1 MSMPSSR
8 AYTLIV
14 VALVVGII
22 LGYAFGIALN
32 PPQQPTEGAQTVT
45 KTVTQT
51 ETSTVTARVEGT
63 VVVGALLDL
72 SGGLATYGENSK
84 AALELAKSEIN
95 AWLNEIGAAWQID
108 VRFEDTQVKPDIALS
123 KIQTLA
129 GQGVKFIVGPMSS
142 GEVKQ
147 IKSFA
152 DQNKVLVI
160 SPSSTSPALAIP
172 NDYIFRFCP
181 TDLFQ
186 GPAAIEMVK
195 EAGVE
200 HLVIMWRGDTWGD
213 GLKESM
219 ADAAAQVGIMVHEAA
234 RFNPDAEEFS
244 SEVASLADQVS
255 QLVNQFG
262 ADKVGVTLIAF
273 KEAAA
278 VFAAAR
284 EHDVLWQVRWFGSDG
299 TALLGEIVNN
309 PDVAEFA
316 ASVKFLNPI
325 FAPGASPYNS
335 KVKDYVKNQ
344 LGREPDAYAFASY
357 DALWAIALSIQLTQ
371 STDPEVVKGV
381 LPKVVERMVGASGVF
396 TLDQN
401 GDRAAAD
408 YDLYVPVATDGGY
421 EWRKAGTWRFQTG
434 TIEWEPWWTG

>member
-1 MSMPSSR
+1 M
-8 AYTLIV
+8 
-14 VALVVGII
+14 
-22 LGYAFGIALN
+22 
-32 PPQQPTEGAQTVT
+32 
-45 KTVTQT
+45 
-51 ETSTVTARVEGT
+51 
-63 VVVGALLDL
+63 
-72 SGGLATYGENSK
+72 
-84 AALELAKSEIN
+84 
-95 AWLNEIGAAWQID
+95 
-108 VRFEDTQVKPDIALS
+108 RFEDTQVKPDIALS
-123 KIQTLA
+123 KLQTLA
-129 GQGVKFIVGPMSS
+129 GDGIKFVIGPMSS
-142 GEVKQ
+142 AEVKQ

-152 DQNKVLVI
+152 DENKILVI

-172 NDYIFRFCP
+172 NDYIYRFCP

-219 ADAAAQVGIMVHEAA
+219 ADAATQAGIMVHEAS
-234 RFNPDAEEFS
+234 RYNPDAEEFS

-278 VFAAAR
+278 IFAAAR

-299 TALLGEIVNN
+299 TALLSEIVNT
-309 PDVAEFA
+309 PEVAEFA
-316 ASVKFLNPI
+316 STVKFMNPI
-325 FAPGASPYNS
+325 FAPGASPYNT
-335 KVKDYVKNQ
+335 KLKNYVQQQ

-357 DALWAIALSIQLTQ
+357 DALWAIAMSIQLTQ
-371 STDPEVVKGV
+371 SDDPEAVKNV
-381 LPKVVERMVGASGVF
+381 LPKVVERMVGASGAF
-396 TLDQN
+396 SLDEN

-408 YDLYVPVATDGGY
+408 YDLYVPVSTDGGY
-421 EWRKAGTWRFQTG
+421 TWKKAGTWKYVSG
-434 TIEWEPWWTG
+434 KIEWESWWLSSP